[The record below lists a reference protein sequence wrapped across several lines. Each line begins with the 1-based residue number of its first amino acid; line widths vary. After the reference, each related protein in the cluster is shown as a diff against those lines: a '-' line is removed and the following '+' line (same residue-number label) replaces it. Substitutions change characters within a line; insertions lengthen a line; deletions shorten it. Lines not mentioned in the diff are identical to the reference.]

1 MKKKFINGF
10 LMVAMLFATTSLFVS
25 CKDNIDDELSDVY
38 NNLGK
43 KSSELQGK
51 IDNLQGDVV
60 NLQGKTADLQRQIDE
75 IEPYIDNRVTQEIT
89 QIIDTAL
96 LTKHSEEIKD
106 LNDQLQTV
114 NGQITNQ
121 SLAID
126 QIKEELNKIDER
138 FNNMNDAIANLEA
151 TWNDKFGALWETV
164 DSIKGILGALVNG
177 SLITGIEIETTRNDV
192 LGILNSPIA
201 KVNALAA
208 YYGTND
214 SGIEEFPYAG
224 YDFNV
229 GGNKFAEYLED
240 YELPTD
246 GYTRFDESDKITDTY
261 GNAGQIYFTVN
272 STNYDDFDISKFTK
286 IQIENSVGE
295 VAPIELNVRK
305 SSARINWDF
314 GRAFLVE
321 TGIDPMNGLHMAD
334 ATITEENLDA
344 SKFQIEKFIN
354 FEKLKSEIKKR
365 IDDIRTVEG
374 EGADGYKG
382 NKAQF
387 KNFVRELA
395 SLAYGIMKNDL
406 TQKDLASNIT
416 YSPQR
421 LAFYAEKDGQMK
433 RIAQTKLDLLTT
445 AVKPLSYNTFWEYEK
460 TKENNWIIETVL
472 EKAVSKVAKEIN
484 KRWGDKGVKAQ
495 IVGLDETNK
504 SVYIQVGSNVE
515 EFIIKDSQYWSDL
528 KKALEVNGGLDEV
541 NEKLARLLKTY
552 TLGTVVNKA
561 EGRINAYLDKASE
574 YLTNLINKH
583 LFTRA
588 VAPIIIFETST
599 GVDRLCEGMFVKR
612 GIMHAYLTS
621 GTMELLV
628 PAYRK
633 YVAVE
638 KNGML
643 LESVVLPGNTLTHD
657 FDLSEKGDYK
667 IIISCV
673 DYFGYVVTKKYTVY
687 VK

>member
-10 LMVAMLFATTSLFVS
+10 LMVAMLFATTSSFVS
-25 CKDNIDDELSDVY
+25 CKDNVDDDLSDVY

-43 KSSELQGK
+43 KSSELQDK
-51 IDNLQGDVV
+51 INSVQ
-60 NLQGKTADLQRQIDE
+60 NDLQKQIDE
-75 IEPYIDNRVTQEIT
+75 IEPYIITYGDTIINNITEIIEVNVDSICNDYNTKIDNINQNLEVINQ
-89 QIIDTAL
+89 
-96 LTKHSEEIKD
+96 
-106 LNDQLQTV
+106 
-114 NGQITNQ
+114 QITNQ
-121 SLAID
+121 TLAID
-126 QIKEELNKIDER
+126 EINNALSNIDGR
-138 FNNMNDAIANLEA
+138 INIVSDSVS
-151 TWNDKFGALWETV
+151 TLWARV
-164 DSIKGILGALVNG
+164 DSIVGILDALVDG
-177 SLITGIEIETTRNDV
+177 DLITGVDIETTRNDV
-192 LGILNSPIA
+192 LGIINTPIA

-229 GGNKFAEYLED
+229 GGTKLAEYLED

-246 GYTRFDESDKITDTY
+246 GYTSFDESDYITDTY
-261 GNAGQIYFTVN
+261 ANAGQIYFTVN
-272 STNYDDFDISKFTK
+272 STNYEDFDISKFAK
-286 IQIENSVGE
+286 IQIENSAGE

-314 GRAFLVE
+314 GRAFLEE
-321 TGIDPMNGLHMAD
+321 TGKDPMNGLHVAD
-334 ATITEENLDA
+334 ATIKEENLDP
-344 SKFQIEKFIN
+344 SRFQIEKFIN
-354 FEKLKSEIKKR
+354 FQKLKSEIKKR
-365 IDDIRTVEG
+365 VDDIRTVEG

-387 KNFVRELA
+387 KNFVREIA
-395 SLAYGIMKNDL
+395 SLAYGILKNDL
-406 TQKDLASNIT
+406 TQNDLATNVT

-421 LAFYAEKDGQMK
+421 LAFFVEKGGKMK
-433 RIAQTKLDLLTT
+433 RVAQTKIELLTT

-460 TKENNWIIETVL
+460 TKENNWVIETVL
-472 EKAVSKVAKEIN
+472 EKAVSRIATEIN
-484 KRWGDKGVKAQ
+484 ERWGDKGIKAQ
-495 IVGLDETNK
+495 IEELDEANK
-504 SVYIQVGSNVE
+504 SV
-515 EFIIKDSQYWSDL
+515 IINLNGNKETIKIGEKYWADL
-528 KKALEVNGGLDEV
+528 KKGLDINGGLDSI
-541 NEKLARLLKTY
+541 NERLAKLLKTY
-552 TLGTVVNKA
+552 TLGTAVNQA
-561 EGRINAYLDKASE
+561 ENRINAYLDKASD

-633 YVAVE
+633 YIALE

-643 LESVVLPGNTLTHD
+643 LESKVLPGNTLTHD

-673 DYFGYVVTKKYTVY
+673 DYFGYVITKKYDVY

>member
-286 IQIENSVGE
+286 IQIENSAGE

-406 TQKDLASNIT
+406 TQKDLATNIT

-612 GIMHAYLTS
+612 GIMHSYLTS

-633 YVAVE
+633 YVALE

-643 LESVVLPGNTLTHD
+643 LESKVLPGNTLTHD
-657 FDLSEKGDYK
+657 FDLSEPGDYK

-673 DYFGYVVTKKYTVY
+673 DYFGYVVTKKYDVY